1 MKKFFYRAEKGDT
14 VFSLS
19 NRFSVPPT
27 KLISLNRLCREICE
41 GDLLYI
47 ESVEGC
53 LYKVKPFD
61 TAKSVSEKF
70 CVSEE
75 KILKDNGVEYLFYGL
90 TITV

>member
-27 KLISLNRLCREICE
+27 KLISLNRLCREISE

-47 ESVEGC
+47 ESAEGC

>member
-19 NRFSVPPT
+19 NRFSIPAT
-27 KLISLNRLCREICE
+27 KLITLNRLVKEIEE

-47 ESVEGC
+47 ESVDGC

-70 CVSEE
+70 CVSEQ
-75 KILKDNGVEYLFYGL
+75 KILKENGVEYLFYGL
-90 TITV
+90 TIII